1 MSIVLL
7 NLLALLICQGSAI
20 EFIDNGYENVVVSI
34 HPDVPEENSE
44 KIIEALKTFI
54 SDGSLKLFQSTK
66 KLAYIKSVNILIPHT
81 WSLPNLEVS
90 DEYVYN
96 DGQILVEKA
105 NVLYQNAPYT
115 LQSSECGNLGKFI
128 HLTPEYLLNLND
140 YNGDAEEIFGPHEN
154 IFVHEWAKLRY
165 GVFEEY
171 GYPGD
176 LVYPLFTH
184 EPSGDDAYEVEP
196 NFNTNLPLKG
206 EMRYKIERFNKKI
219 SHKFVVFRDFETGGK
234 CSEDAQTNLPD
245 SKCGFFP
252 RVDENLYV
260 KSSIMAAPFLE
271 WVEDFSEYSDAS
283 SKPTR
288 QNFLCNQRSTWD
300 VIESRYK
307 LRKVLITKQVHVFS
321 FYHINSFLFKL

>member
-1 MSIVLL
+1 MSFVLL
-7 NLLALLICQGSAI
+7 NLLALLISQGSAI

-34 HPDVPEENSE
+34 HPDVTEENGE

-54 SDGSLKLFQSTK
+54 ADGSLKLFQSTK

-81 WSLPNLEVS
+81 WSLPNVEVS
-90 DEYVYN
+90 DDYVYN
-96 DGQILVEKA
+96 DGQIVVEKA

-176 LVYPLFTH
+176 LVFPLFTH

-206 EMRYKIERFNKKI
+206 ELRYKIERFNKKI
-219 SHKFVVFRDFETGGK
+219 SHN
-234 CSEDAQTNLPD
+234 SL
-245 SKCGFFP
+245 
-252 RVDENLYV
+252 
-260 KSSIMAAPFLE
+260 
-271 WVEDFSEYSDAS
+271 FSEILKVVVNVQRML
-283 SKPTR
+283 KPIYLI
-288 QNFLCNQRSTWD
+288 QNVDSFQQLMKILMSNLQLWQLLSWNGLKTSVNIRMPQVNQPGKILC
-300 VIESRYK
+300 VIKDQLGMS
-307 LRKVLITKQVHVFS
+307 
-321 FYHINSFLFKL
+321 